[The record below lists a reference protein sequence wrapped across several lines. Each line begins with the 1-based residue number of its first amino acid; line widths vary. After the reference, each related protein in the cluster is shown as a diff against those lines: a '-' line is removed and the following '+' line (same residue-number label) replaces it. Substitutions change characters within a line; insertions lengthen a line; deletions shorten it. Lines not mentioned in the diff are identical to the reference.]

1 MAGFICT
8 NNNTVNVNTND
19 FSSASA
25 QYRPGASA
33 QYRPGAGIYT
43 KYESYVKY
51 NHLYDEYRPCD
62 GIYTKYEACAK
73 YD

>member
-8 NNNTVNVNTND
+8 NSDTVNVNIND
-19 FSSASA
+19 FSS
-25 QYRPGASA
+25 ASA

-43 KYESYVKY
+43 KYEACVNYS
-51 NHLYDEYRPCD
+51 HLYDEYRPGD

-73 YD
+73 YDQLYDEL